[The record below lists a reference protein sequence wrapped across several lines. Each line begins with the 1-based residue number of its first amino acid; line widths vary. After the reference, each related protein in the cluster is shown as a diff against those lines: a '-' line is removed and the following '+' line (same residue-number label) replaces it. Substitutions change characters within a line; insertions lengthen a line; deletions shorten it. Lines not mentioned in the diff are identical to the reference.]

1 MHMIIFM
8 ALVCG
13 ARIIL
18 QNIWSLCIP
27 NILLRGKK
35 KMNKKKRPL
44 DSLDTKLEETLE
56 ISCLLKF

>member
-18 QNIWSLCIP
+18 QNVWSLCIP
-27 NILLRGKK
+27 NILLREKK
-35 KMNKKKRPL
+35 KKNEPKEKAIGL
-44 DSLDTKLEETLE
+44 LEH
-56 ISCLLKF
+56 